1 MDEKEKKN
9 DLFSSSEMYDRTLK
23 NQQDSDSNGNLETMK
38 KMLENL
44 ADKTFPVRYEKRT
57 ASTPIFWIL
66 GTPFMMIMIITAIGL
81 QLGRFQDYINYILIG
96 YLILSVLFGGAIAF
110 FVWKTFNSTKDDDC
124 VSGYFRTEH
133 FFLEAKRLEV
143 DSKKEENR
151 REELRQQAIATNE
164 EQKIKQITEL
174 DDLIKQKERKLK
186 ELMDD
191 IERAKNHKDEIE
203 QEDKTRDKKNGQ
215 IK

>member
-1 MDEKEKKN
+1 M
-9 DLFSSSEMYDRTLK
+9 
-23 NQQDSDSNGNLETMK
+23 
-38 KMLENL
+38 
-44 ADKTFPVRYEKRT
+44 
-57 ASTPIFWIL
+57 
-66 GTPFMMIMIITAIGL
+66 
-81 QLGRFQDYINYILIG
+81 
-96 YLILSVLFGGAIAF
+96 
-110 FVWKTFNSTKDDDC
+110 
-124 VSGYFRTEH
+124 
-133 FFLEAKRLEV
+133 EAKRLEV